1 MGYGSYTMPTKD
13 FEGRERVFELV
24 DTVPRD
30 YVVWNIG
37 EHMGTDRLIPFTQVK
52 KGTCDIVLET
62 LKAVKLEAE
71 DVLFLRHLASKG
83 ISNLAKARARV
94 KRLESKKLKHDPD
107 WAALAEAKE
116 AVRVYSMI
124 QK

>member
-1 MGYGSYTMPTKD
+1 MGYGSYKMPTKD

-37 EHMGTDRLIPFTQVK
+37 EHMGTDRLIPFAQVDGY
-52 KGTCDIVLET
+52 GTVNIAT
-62 LKAVKLEAE
+62 LKAVKMNID
-71 DVLFLRHLASKG
+71 DVLFLRRLASKG
-83 ISNLAKARARV
+83 ISSLAKARAKV
-94 KRLESKKLKHDPD
+94 KILERKNLKHDPD
-107 WAALAEAKE
+107 FAALEEAKE